1 MKRDTL
7 DNRDLTIIM
16 ALIIL
21 SFATLAVVVWAVD
34 RRLDALE
41 DIVLTETACATHRA
55 AALQRRMPRPAMR
68 RWHPSTRPGR
78 SSMPGLGLF
87 HSRSRP

>member
-1 MKRDTL
+1 MMKRDTL

-21 SFATLAVVVWAVD
+21 CFATLAVVVWVVD

-41 DIVLTETACATHRA
+41 DIVLPEPSSRTRP
-55 AALQRRMPRPAMR
+55 QWRRMDADK
-68 RWHPSTRPGR
+68 SSEATAKGR
-78 SSMPGLGLF
+78 LTDKESKNVDM
-87 HSRSRP
+87 